1 MKWWH
6 ALTMVFCWMSNGCAT
21 MQTGEPAVPL
31 TAEGKLAPAGSGPVV
46 VFSRELEDV
55 SSSHLPVIEVS
66 FENHTTEWHKV
77 TATQIIVD
85 DDERPGSVKIPLNE
99 DLHDWRV
106 ATGQRRA
113 VDDANR
119 ETAIE
124 LVTAG
129 GLIVADAGSESKN
142 KNVRIG
148 TAIVG
153 LLAASAGLAMHYSD
167 RKHDAERLPL
177 LASNHLLAGPIS
189 LAPLTITKRWV
200 LLYTPYHENT
210 DELRVGLSYDLAKY
224 GTQRVLLRSTQKSKS
239 KRDRHGG

>member
-1 MKWWH
+1 MLPEHREVDPRYGSSAMTWWRTL
-6 ALTMVFCWMSNGCAT
+6 AIVLCLMSGGCAT
-21 MQTGEPAVPL
+21 MSTGEPAVPL
-31 TAEGKLAPAGSGPVV
+31 TADGKLGPPGSGPILI
-46 VFSRELEDV
+46 FSRELEDV
-55 SSSHLPVIEVS
+55 SSAHLPVIEVS
-66 FENHTTEWHKV
+66 FENHTAEWHKI
-77 TATQIIVD
+77 TEARIIVD

-106 ATGQRRA
+106 ATGQRKA

-119 ETAIE
+119 DTAIE

-167 RKHDAERLPL
+167 RKNDAERLPL
-177 LASNHLLAGPIS
+177 LASSHLLAGPIS
-189 LAPLTITKRWV
+189 LAPLT
-200 LLYTPYHENT
+200 
-210 DELRVGLSYDLAKY
+210 
-224 GTQRVLLRSTQKSKS
+224 
-239 KRDRHGG
+239 